1 MLFVLIT
8 LYFELVLSVEK
19 QCFGFFVLGKLKKLK
34 KKKTLLN
41 FNKNFELD
49 ILPEASQESC
59 IIEHFG
65 CLFL

>member
-1 MLFVLIT
+1 MFWLFCT
-8 LYFELVLSVEK
+8 REVEK
-19 QCFGFFVLGKLKKLK
+19 VK